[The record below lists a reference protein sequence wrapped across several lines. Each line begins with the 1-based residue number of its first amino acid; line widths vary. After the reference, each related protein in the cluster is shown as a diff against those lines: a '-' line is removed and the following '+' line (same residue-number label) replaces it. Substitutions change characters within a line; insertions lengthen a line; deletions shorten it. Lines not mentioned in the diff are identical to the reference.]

1 MHWHYR
7 TANNERHWTKIFMVL
22 SQYKF
27 GFHKM
32 KALSQLSLWLL
43 AFWAGLYFLS
53 SLEIHFFFNFEL
65 LSPQKH
71 KSCLDTEG
79 WTRSHSRIALNV
91 MYLVPSTKPYK
102 TGKLIYY
109 SAIETTCK
117 FLLPSYHPSL
127 SPLTINNFQFQ
138 ELRSFHCA
146 TSFQNS
152 FVKPPSLHLP
162 LLTAIIILSSD
173 RK

>member
-1 MHWHYR
+1 M
-7 TANNERHWTKIFMVL
+7 TTSLLSKILL
-22 SQYKF
+22 SEF
-27 GFHKM
+27 VRN
-32 KALSQLSLWLL
+32 S
-43 AFWAGLYFLS
+43 FL
-53 SLEIHFFFNFEL
+53 NFAP

-71 KSCLDTEG
+71 KSCLDTER
-79 WTRSHSRIALNV
+79 WTKPHSGIALNV

-117 FLLPSYHPSL
+117 FLLPSCHLSL